1 MSSRRYPTRSAA
13 LLAKARFRFRPL
25 SALAL
30 VLAGLALAPAA
41 GYAQPPNNDFAGA
54 QELTGLPASAAG
66 NNIDATREEG
76 EPSHG
81 ELATGA
87 SVWYRWT
94 APSRA
99 EVTIDVC
106 NANFDSS
113 LAVYTGSAIN
123 ALTRVARNDDACG
136 SGGEGSRVTLQAVA
150 GATFSI
156 AVDGFEEGF
165 FTVVVKPVPPPPQS
179 RPGRYAGRTEFPD
192 SKRVRFGLSRDRGR
206 ISNFRVSFRLDCFM
220 GGFPSGE
227 FKSTN
232 FTIRSIRVRP
242 NGRFSRTASLRIR
255 FPNGLRAVVTVRVT
269 GRLRPPLRISG
280 TLRETARVSDGA
292 SCRNFFNPLQWSAR
306 HV

>member
-1 MSSRRYPTRSAA
+1 M
-13 LLAKARFRFRPL
+13 LAKARFRFRLL

-30 VLAGLALAPAA
+30 VLAGLAFGPAA
-41 GYAQPPNNDFAGA
+41 GYAQPPNNDFGNA

-94 APSRA
+94 APSSA

-113 LAVYTGSAIN
+113 LAVYTGSAVN

-136 SGGEGSRVTLQAVA
+136 SGGEGSRVTFQAVA

-156 AVDGFEEGF
+156 AVDGFDQGF
-165 FTVVVKPVPPPPQS
+165 FTVVVKPVPPPPPPPQS
-179 RPGRYAGRTEFPD
+179 SPGRYAGRTEFPD
-192 SKRVRFGLSRDRGR
+192 SKRVRFGLSRNRGR

-227 FKSTN
+227 FRTRN

-242 NGRFSRTASLRIR
+242 NGTFSRTASLRIR

-292 SCRNFFNPLQWSAR
+292 RCRNFFNPLAWSAR
-306 HV
+306 HL